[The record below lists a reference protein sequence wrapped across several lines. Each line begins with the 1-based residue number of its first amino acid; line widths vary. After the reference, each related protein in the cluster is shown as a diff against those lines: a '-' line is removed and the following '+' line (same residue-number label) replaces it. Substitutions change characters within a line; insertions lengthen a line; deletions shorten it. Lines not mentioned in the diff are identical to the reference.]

1 MKKVKFNHF
10 GQEQEIYFNIAR
22 LAEVEKLTGHSIGYV
37 IKNQDLDINS
47 LAAWLMV
54 GLRHDG
60 GTRKNQQ
67 YYLDELQRAIENGVD
82 INDIQQTVIKAIA
95 GSGILGKQAYYQMF
109 PEEKTAKVKKEL
121 EVAEKN

>member
-1 MKKVKFNHF
+1 MKKVKCKHF
-10 GQEQEIYFNIAR
+10 GQEQEIYFNNAR
-22 LAEVEKLTGHSIGYV
+22 LAEVEKLTGHSIGYD
-37 IKNQDLDINS
+37 IKDQDLDINS

-121 EVAEKN
+121 EIAEKN